1 MSIDI
6 ILLGASGYTGQYV
19 VDFLVENLKSRPQ
32 MKWAAAGRSESKI
45 RRVLDRVGIQDVP
58 ILTCDTSDS
67 ESLKAVVSQGR
78 LVINCVGPYR
88 FHGEEVVNACIESG
102 VHHVDISGEPEY
114 LEKMQLR
121 YNQLAKDKGVYVVGS
136 CGFDSIPADLGQIFL
151 SNQMQGDVNEVET
164 YLEVKVPDEQGPVI
178 NFATW
183 QSAIYGF
190 AFAGALKPIRKA
202 LYPSR
207 LPSLNPRLRNRGNL
221 HNSEIVGGWCLP
233 FPGSDRSVMMRTQRF
248 LHENEQKRPAQIMSY
263 MKCSSLWVAIKIMIV
278 GILFGLMATKKFGRS
293 LLENYP
299 RFFSWGAVSKSGPSK
314 KMADGT
320 DFKVTLIGKG
330 WKDKVDDRSDDS
342 KPDRVVKVSVSG
354 KNIGYGSTCELVVQS
369 ALSILEESN
378 KMPDKG
384 GVFTPGYAFANTSIV
399 ERLTKKGIPF
409 VVESIKDC

>member
-67 ESLKAVVSQGR
+67 E
-78 LVINCVGPYR
+78 

-263 MKCSSLWVAIKIMIV
+263 MKCSK
-278 GILFGLMATKKFGRS
+278 
-293 LLENYP
+293 NYP

-384 GVFTPGYAFANTSIV
+384 GVFYSWLCFCQY
-399 ERLTKKGIPF
+399 F
-409 VVESIKDC
+409 HC